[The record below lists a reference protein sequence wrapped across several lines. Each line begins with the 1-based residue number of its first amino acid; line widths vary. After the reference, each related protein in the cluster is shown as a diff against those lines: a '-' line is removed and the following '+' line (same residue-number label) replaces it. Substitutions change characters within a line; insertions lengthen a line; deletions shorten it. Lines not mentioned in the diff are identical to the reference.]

1 MDGTKKKKARRV
13 RLTTFQLE
21 ALEENFQKNNNWDAD
36 LTDKIA
42 AQLSLTI
49 QKVYKWNWDRK
60 KKELLMTNSRWAQP
74 GAITSVPFTPRKVP
88 SGKPTPNF
96 VREEDSDDES
106 SSRTL
111 TA

>member
-106 SSRTL
+106 SSCTL